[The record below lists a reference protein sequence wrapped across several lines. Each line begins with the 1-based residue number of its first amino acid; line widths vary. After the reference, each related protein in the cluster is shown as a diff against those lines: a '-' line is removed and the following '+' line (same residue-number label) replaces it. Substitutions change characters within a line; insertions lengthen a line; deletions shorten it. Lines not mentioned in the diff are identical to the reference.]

1 MLDRIQASFDALPRS
16 EQRVASQVLK
26 NHETFSQMSIGD
38 IALASHVSKPTVVRF
53 CRSLGYQ
60 GFSDFKRC
68 MLEVNSTSGGV
79 HLIHRSVGE
88 DERTPDLLLKL
99 VDAAIASLIHYR
111 KSASS
116 YSIDSA
122 IETICGAHFSRG
134 RIFFFGVGN
143 SCIVAKDARHKFL
156 RLGLATMMFDD
167 SHEQIMGAAL
177 CRETDVVIIFSNS
190 GRTKDMLEVASVAK
204 RAGAR
209 VVAVTASGSP
219 LESVSDVLLR
229 ADHND
234 GFDKYLPT
242 ASRLLHLMV
251 VDVLAVGVA
260 LKIGMSGL
268 KDKLTGIQGLL
279 QAKRY
284 A

>member
-1 MLDRIQASFDALPRS
+1 MASL
-16 EQRVASQVLK
+16 VLK
-26 NHETFSQMSIGD
+26 NHATLYKMSIGD
-38 IALASHVSKPTVVRF
+38 VALASHVSKPTVIRF

-68 MLEVNSTSGGV
+68 LLNVNCAGGGV
-79 HLIHRSVGE
+79 HLIHRSVGV
-88 DERTPDLLLKL
+88 DELTSDLLLKL

-111 KSASS
+111 KHASS

-122 IETICGAHFSRG
+122 IETICGAHFSG
-134 RIFFFGVGN
+134 GQIFFFGVGN
-143 SCIVAKDARHKFL
+143 SCVVAKDARHKFL

-167 SHEQIMGAAL
+167 SHEQLMAATI
-177 CRETDVVIIFSNS
+177 CRENDVAIIFSNS
-190 GRTKDMLEVASVAK
+190 GRTKGMLEVASVA
-204 RAGAR
+204 RRTGAR
-209 VVAVTASGSP
+209 VISVTTSGSP
-219 LESVSDVLLR
+219 LESVSDILLR

-260 LKIGMSGL
+260 LKIGVSGL
-268 KDKLTGIQGLL
+268 KERLTGIQEIL